1 MGFYVERILPR
12 IADKALSAP
21 EFSRLRA
28 RAARGLGGEVLEIGF
43 GSGRNL
49 DHYAPAVRR
58 VLAVEPASG
67 ARELAAGRIAA
78 APMPVEFVGL
88 EGEALPLEDE
98 SVDNALS
105 TWTLC
110 TISDVGRALDEVRRV
125 LRPGG
130 ALHFVEHGR
139 APDAKVVR
147 WQDRL
152 TPLQRRAF
160 GGCHLNRPID
170 ELIAGAGLAVERLE
184 TFYVTGPKAFCFTFE
199 GVAVKS

>member
-1 MGFYVERILPR
+1 
-12 IADKALSAP
+12 
-21 EFSRLRA
+21 
-28 RAARGLGGEVLEIGF
+28 
-43 GSGRNL
+43 
-49 DHYAPAVRR
+49 
-58 VLAVEPASG
+58 
-67 ARELAAGRIAA
+67 
-78 APMPVEFVGL
+78 MPVEFVGL
-88 EGEALPLEDE
+88 AGEALPLEDE

-110 TISDVGRALDEVRRV
+110 TISDVGRALDEIRRV

-199 GVAVKS
+199 GVAVKA